1 MKEIK
6 TFRPKARLIST
17 IGSEIIKDNYAA
29 IIELVKNA
37 YDADASVVEIALL
50 IEKNNLVINIK
61 DDGMGMSKD
70 TIFNKWLVPAT
81 DDKLI
86 NKFLK

>member
-37 YDADASVVEIALL
+37 YDADASIVEIALL
-50 IEKNNLVINIK
+50 IEKII
-61 DDGMGMSKD
+61 
-70 TIFNKWLVPAT
+70 
-81 DDKLI
+81 
-86 NKFLK
+86 